1 LRATNLKECFGLNH
15 TSHVDGH
22 ANMRAVM
29 LDTQGPEIRTGSF
42 ANGVKEV
49 ELLIGQIVSIFYG
62 VATD

>member
-1 LRATNLKECFGLNH
+1 
-15 TSHVDGH
+15 
-22 ANMRAVM
+22 MRAVM